1 MFLVRLLIRVVI
13 VLAVLAA
20 LAAAG
25 ARYHDGPLGPL
36 PGGPLAS
43 GPLVTTPVTDWAFAA
58 NVPEIALQL
67 DSQSKSRTTW
77 ILVKDGKAYIPAST
91 QYPPGKT
98 WHHVA
103 LTDGRATI
111 RVDGKRYPV
120 LLTKVDDPAVLDAV
134 RQVAEKKYPTRPGGE
149 AWLFAVTSRSAGS

>member
-1 MFLVRLLIRVVI
+1 MLVIRLLIRLVLGL
-13 VLAVLAA
+13 VLAVA
-20 LAAAG
+20 LLAAG
-25 ARYHDGPLGPL
+25 ARFHDGPLGPL

-43 GPLVTTPVTDWAFAA
+43 GPLVATPVSDWAFAA
-58 NVPEIALQL
+58 SVPEIALQL

-91 QYPPGKT
+91 EYPPGKT
-98 WHHVA
+98 WHRVA

-120 LLTKVDDPAVLDAV
+120 LLTKVDDPAVLDGV
-134 RQVAEKKYPTRPGGE
+134 RQVAEKKYPRHPGGE